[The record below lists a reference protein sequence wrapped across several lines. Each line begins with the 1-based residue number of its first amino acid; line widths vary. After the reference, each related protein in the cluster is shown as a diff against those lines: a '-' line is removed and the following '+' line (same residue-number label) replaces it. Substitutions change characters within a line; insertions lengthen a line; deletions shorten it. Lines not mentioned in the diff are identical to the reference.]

1 MGLFERIERRKDFWL
16 ATSGHFF
23 NDYYNGFLSP
33 LLPIIVDNLQ
43 LSLMSAGSLMSI
55 FAISNSL
62 VQPIAGLI
70 ADRMHRYYFVLF
82 GPVVA
87 GIFMGFI
94 GWVNSYWAL
103 LAILCLSGIGTAFF
117 HPQAAAL
124 VGRGNYQRQGLAMS
138 TFNTAGVLGVTLGN
152 ISIIPITDIFGL
164 RGTIFTVIFAVIF
177 FFFAIKYVIGSAA
190 PIIEYHERPQILRL
204 IRENGKII
212 FKLNTLVVIRATLI
226 LAFSGF
232 IPLYLTSR
240 GHSVFTGALGL
251 AVFQFSSIA
260 GIFLGGHF
268 YDRWGGKK
276 VMMFSFLL
284 VLPGTL
290 LFLKLPLLAGLA
302 FLGIVGFSLSSS
314 TAVNIIL
321 GQRISLE
328 NASFMSSLMMGLGW
342 GIGGLIMTPLGAL
355 ADGIGLANMFV
366 VVSLFSVIAL
376 VVVVFISFSESE
388 HD

>member
-1 MGLFERIERRKDFWL
+1 LGLKERFEKRKNFWL
-16 ATSGHFF
+16 ATFGHFI

-33 LLPIIVDNLQ
+33 LLPIIVEKLE
-43 LSLMSAGSLMSI
+43 LSLMSAGALLSI
-55 FAISNSL
+55 FSISNSL
-62 VQPIAGLI
+62 VQPAAGFI
-70 ADRMHRYYFVLF
+70 ADRIRRYYFVLF

-152 ISIIPITDIFGL
+152 ISIIPITETFGL
-164 RGTIFTVIFAVIF
+164 RGTIFTVIFSAAF
-177 FFFAIKYVIGSAA
+177 FFFAFKYVIGSAA
-190 PIIEYHERPQILRL
+190 PVIEYHERPRVLDL
-204 IRENGKII
+204 IRKNREII
-212 FKLNTLVVIRATLI
+212 FKLNSLVIIRATLI

-260 GIFLGGHF
+260 GIFLGGYF

-276 VMMFSFLL
+276 VMLFSFLL

-290 LFLKLPLLAGLA
+290 LFLKLPLLAGLI
-302 FLGIVGFSLSSS
+302 FLGIIGFSLSSS

-355 ADGIGLANMFV
+355 ADGIGMANMFV

-376 VVVVFISFSESE
+376 VIVAFISFSESD
-388 HD
+388 HS